1 MSEPSLPAP
10 GRGPVWARP
19 GSNAEGAVHFVSR
32 GPGETRRL
40 GARLGRLLRPG
51 DTVLLS
57 GDLGA
62 GKTVFVQG
70 VARGMGFEGGVSSK
84 SFVLMGEYQ
93 GRQCKLYHADLY
105 RLEAPEQ
112 AEELAVDEYCADGV
126 LVAEWPERAPQVF
139 PPDHLFVGFEVTGEC
154 GRTVTLEA
162 KGPRS
167 GELLAVIERSK
178 QARKG

>member
-1 MSEPSLPAP
+1 VSGPAL
-10 GRGPVWARP
+10 
-19 GSNAEGAVHFVSR
+19 SDAEGAVRFASR

-51 DTVLLS
+51 DAVLLC

-70 VARGMGFEGGVSSK
+70 IARGMGFAGSVSSK
-84 SFVLMGEYQ
+84 SFVLLGEYQ

-112 AEELAVDEYCADGV
+112 AEELALDEYCADGV
-126 LVAEWPERAPQVF
+126 LVAEWPERAAHVF
-139 PPDHLFVGFEVTGEC
+139 PPDHLRIRFEVTGERS
-154 GRTVTLEA
+154 RTLVPEPN
-162 KGPRS
+162 GPRS
-167 GELLAVIERSK
+167 AELLARL
-178 QARKG
+178 RR

>member
-1 MSEPSLPAP
+1 MSQPAL
-10 GRGPVWARP
+10 
-19 GSNAEGAVHFVSR
+19 SDAEGAARLVSR

-51 DTVLLS
+51 DAVLLC

-70 VARGMGFEGGVSSK
+70 IARGMGFEGSVSSK
-84 SFVLMGEYQ
+84 SFVLLGEYQ

-112 AEELAVDEYCADGV
+112 AEELAVDEYCGDGV
-126 LVAEWPERAPQVF
+126 LVAEWPERAPHVF
-139 PPDHLFVGFEVTGEC
+139 PPDHLLVRFEVTGERS
-154 GRTVTLEA
+154 RTLALEA
-162 KGPRS
+162 QGPRS
-167 GELLAVIERSK
+167 GDLLARL
-178 QARKG
+178 RR

>member
-1 MSEPSLPAP
+1 MS
-10 GRGPVWARP
+10 
-19 GSNAEGAVHFVSR
+19 GALVLESR

-70 VARGMGFEGGVSSK
+70 IARGMGFDGSVSSK
-84 SFVLMGEYQ
+84 SFVLMGEYR
-93 GRQCKLYHADLY
+93 GRDCKLYHADLY
-105 RLEAPEQ
+105 RLDTPEQ

-126 LVAEWPERAPQVF
+126 LVVEAEGERPRA
-139 PPDHLFVGFEVTGEC
+139 LLERL
-154 GRTVTLEA
+154 GR
-162 KGPRS
+162 
-167 GELLAVIERSK
+167 
-178 QARKG
+178 

>member
-1 MSEPSLPAP
+1 MSEPALSD
-10 GRGPVWARP
+10 
-19 GSNAEGAVHFVSR
+19 AEGAARFVTR

-51 DTVLLS
+51 DAVLLS

-70 VARGMGFEGGVSSK
+70 VARGMGFEGAVSSK
-84 SFVLMGEYQ
+84 SFVLLGEYQ

-112 AEELAVDEYCADGV
+112 AEELAVEEYCADGV
-126 LVAEWPERAPQVF
+126 LVAEWPERAPHIF
-139 PPDHLFVGFEVTGEC
+139 PPDHLRVHLEMTGE
-154 GRTVTLEA
+154 RTRSLSLEA
-162 KGPRS
+162 EGERAS
-167 GELLAVIERSK
+167 ELLERLRVRPR
-178 QARKG
+178 QRGNP

>member
-1 MSEPSLPAP
+1 MSKPAL
-10 GRGPVWARP
+10 GKAGGTAR
-19 GSNAEGAVHFVSR
+19 FDSR
-32 GPGETRRL
+32 GPGETRRV

-70 VARGMGFEGGVSSK
+70 IARGMGFKGSVSSK

-93 GRQCKLYHADLY
+93 GREFKLYQADLY

-112 AEELAVDEYCADGV
+112 AEELAMEEYCEDGV
-126 LVAEWPERAPQVF
+126 LVVEWPERAPQVF
-139 PPDHLFVGFEVTGEC
+139 APDSLRVRFEVTGE
-154 GRTVTLEA
+154 RTRGLILEA
-162 KGPRS
+162 GGPRS
-167 GELLAVIERSK
+167 GELLAGLR
-178 QARKG
+178 R

>member
-1 MSEPSLPAP
+1 MREVIRL
-10 GRGPVWARP
+10 
-19 GSNAEGAVHFVSR
+19 VSR

-70 VARGMGFEGGVSSK
+70 IARGMGFPGSVSSK
-84 SFVLMGEYQ
+84 SFVLLGEYQ
-93 GRQCKLYHADLY
+93 GRECKLYHADLY

-112 AEELAVDEYCADGV
+112 AEELSVDEYCADGV
-126 LVAEWPERAPQVF
+126 LVAEWPERAPLVF
-139 PPDHLFVGFEVTGEC
+139 PPDHVSVTFEVTDE
-154 GRTVTLEA
+154 RTRALILEA
-162 KGPRS
+162 EGERS
-167 GELLAVIERSK
+167 RDLLAPLAPRAPTS
-178 QARKG
+178 RGR

>member
-1 MSEPSLPAP
+1 VS
-10 GRGPVWARP
+10 
-19 GSNAEGAVHFVSR
+19 GALILESR

-51 DTVLLS
+51 YTVLLS

-70 VARGMGFEGGVSSK
+70 IARGMGFEGSVSSK

-93 GRQCKLYHADLY
+93 GRDCKLYHADLY

-112 AEELAVDEYCADGV
+112 AEELALDEYCADGV
-126 LVAEWPERAPQVF
+126 LVAEWPERAIHVF
-139 PPDHLFVGFEVTGEC
+139 PPERLHVRFEVTSER
-154 GRTVTLEA
+154 GRLLTLEA
-162 KGPRS
+162 EGERPRA
-167 GELLAVIERSK
+167 LLERL
-178 QARKG
+178 RR

>member
-1 MSEPSLPAP
+1 MSA
-10 GRGPVWARP
+10 GDR
-19 GSNAEGAVHFVSR
+19 FVSR

-70 VARGMGFEGGVSSK
+70 IARGMGFEGSVSSK
-84 SFVLMGEYQ
+84 SFVLLGEYE
-93 GRQCKLYHADLY
+93 GRECKLYHADLY
-105 RLEAPEQ
+105 RLQAPEQ

-126 LVAEWPERAPQVF
+126 LVAEWPERAPHVF
-139 PPDHLFVGFEVTGEC
+139 PPDHLLVRFEVTGER
-154 GRTVTLEA
+154 GRVVTLEA
-162 KGPRS
+162 DGPRS
-167 GELLAVIERSK
+167 GELLAIVRRWKRAGS
-178 QARKG
+178 R

>member
-1 MSEPSLPAP
+1 MSKAI
-10 GRGPVWARP
+10 RFA
-19 GSNAEGAVHFVSR
+19 SR

-70 VARGMGFEGGVSSK
+70 IARGMGFEGGVSSK
-84 SFVLMGEYQ
+84 SYVLLGEYQ
-93 GRQCKLYHADLY
+93 GRECKLYHADLF

-112 AEELAVDEYCADGV
+112 AEELAVDEYCTDGV
-126 LVAEWPERAPQVF
+126 LVAEWPERALHVF
-139 PPDHLFVGFEVTGEC
+139 PLDHVMVHFEVTGER
-154 GRTVTLEA
+154 GRGLALEA
-162 KGPRS
+162 EGDR
-167 GELLAVIERSK
+167 GNELLQRMTLRGKAERS
-178 QARKG
+178 R

>member
-1 MSEPSLPAP
+1 MKALVLE
-10 GRGPVWARP
+10 
-19 GSNAEGAVHFVSR
+19 SR

-70 VARGMGFEGGVSSK
+70 IARGMGFEGSVSSK

-126 LVAEWPERAPQVF
+126 LVAEWPERAPHVF
-139 PPDHLFVGFEVTGEC
+139 APERLHVRFEVTGEH
-154 GRTVTLEA
+154 GRRLTVEVEGERPLALLE
-162 KGPRS
+162 R
-167 GELLAVIERSK
+167 LR
-178 QARKG
+178 R